1 MSCLGYAGRAACLLL
16 LGTWWTYRVLCRY
29 FLGQEKDEA
38 WLRGGKVGTIPQ
50 YSFLQLCATVVGS
63 PGGDAEGH
71 SADAA
76 SAKCDAKFLLFLD
89 EKFVIRIIDE
99 LISGWAES
107 SIHSGVDH
115 AHHGMTYFFFMLSG
129 LADLNPTFLPD
140 LDYVTLILATVMHA
154 FSIFYDLHGRNS
166 LDSEVHM
173 MLFYSSC
180 GLPVST
186 ALEMCYKNNVFA
198 RACRSY
204 FTLLQGTWYYQVW
217 RLTSH
222 PGEEW
227 EIYSPSQ
234 QLVSLLFTWHVAG
247 VFFLVM
253 VCVACVR
260 RSRIPEPF
268 LPSKILPR

>member
-29 FLGQEKDEA
+29 FLGQEKDEDGFEGEKCRHKYRSTA
-38 WLRGGKVGTIPQ
+38 SFSCARRSWDHLEAMLKVLVP
-50 YSFLQLCATVVGS
+50 
-63 PGGDAEGH
+63 
-71 SADAA
+71 
-76 SAKCDAKFLLFLD
+76 LFALT
-89 EKFVIRIIDE
+89 DE

-173 MLFYSSC
+173 MLFYVVVAC
-180 GLPVST
+180 AVST
-186 ALEMCYKNNVFA
+186 ALEMCYKNNVLPA
-198 RACRSY
+198 LCRSY

-260 RSRIPEPF
+260 RSSIPEPF